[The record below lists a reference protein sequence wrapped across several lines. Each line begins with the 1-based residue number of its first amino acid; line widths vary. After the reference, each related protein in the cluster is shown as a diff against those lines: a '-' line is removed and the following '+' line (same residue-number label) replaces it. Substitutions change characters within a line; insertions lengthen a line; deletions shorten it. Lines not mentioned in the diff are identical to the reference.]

1 MFPIIQ
7 KSKMWYA
14 ISGALVTASVVVL
27 AIWRLNFGIDFT
39 GGSLLTVE
47 FAQDRPEPKAILE
60 TLQPFDLGEI
70 ILQNSAERS
79 VNMRFKEVGEE
90 RHRDIVQAF
99 TERFDGA
106 EERRFESIGGTIGKE
121 LKTRSLWMLGT
132 VLMCILFYI
141 AWSFRHV
148 SRKVSGWQYGVTA
161 IVALFH
167 DVLITLGVFS
177 VLGHYLHLEVGA
189 PFIAAVLTVLAYSVN
204 DTIVVFDRIRENLIK
219 LRNVPFEE
227 AVNTSVNQTMY
238 RSVNTS
244 LTILLSLAAIFFF
257 GGESIKYFVLTLIVG
272 ISVGTYSSIFLASPV
287 LVSWGKRSIGG

>member
-1 MFPIIQ
+1 MIPIIQ
-7 KSKMWYA
+7 KSNVWYA
-14 ISGALVTASVVVL
+14 VSGALVAASIVVL
-27 AIWRLNFGIDFT
+27 AVWRLTFGIDFT
-39 GGSLLTVE
+39 GGSLLTVA
-47 FAQDRPEPKAILE
+47 FAQTRPEPKAILE
-60 TLQPFDLGEI
+60 TLQQFDLGEI
-70 ILQNSAERS
+70 VLQNSAELS
-79 VNMRFKEVGEE
+79 VNMRFKEISED

-99 TERFDGA
+99 VERFPGA
-106 EERRFESIGGTIGKE
+106 QERRFEFIGGTIGRE
-121 LKTRSLWMLGT
+121 LKTRSLWMLCV
-132 VLMCILFYI
+132 VLVCILLYI